1 MFKVLVTQSF
11 IKELKQLFNK
21 VEVEKFNLFKEK
33 LKLNP
38 YLGDQL
44 RVPFV
49 REFKT
54 KGKRAYFIINSK
66 SKKIIFIACSNK
78 KNQNYIINEI
88 FMNLDELKKLT
99 D

>member
-1 MFKVLVTQSF
+1 MYKVLVTQSF
-11 IKELKQLFNK
+11 IKEFKQLFNK
-21 VEVEKFNLFKEK
+21 VETEKFNSFKEK
-33 LKLNP
+33 IKSNP

-66 SKKIIFIACSNK
+66 SKKIVFIACSNK
-78 KNQNYIINEI
+78 KNKNYIINEI
-88 FMNLDELKKLT
+88 FTNLDELKRLT

>member
-11 IKELKQLFNK
+11 IKEFKQLFNK
-21 VEVEKFNLFKEK
+21 VEIEKFNSFKEK

-78 KNQNYIINEI
+78 KNQNYVINEI
-88 FMNLDELKKLT
+88 FMNLDEMKKLT

>member
-11 IKELKQLFNK
+11 IKEFKQLFNK
-21 VEVEKFNLFKEK
+21 VEIEKFNSFKEK

-78 KNQNYIINEI
+78 KNQSYVINEI
-88 FMNLDELKKLT
+88 FINLNEMKKLI

>member
-21 VEVEKFNLFKEK
+21 IEIEKFNLFKEK
-33 LKLNP
+33 LKQNS

-49 REFKT
+49 REFKS
-54 KGKRAYFIINSK
+54 KGKRAYFIVNSK

-88 FMNLDELKKLT
+88 FLNLVELIKLT
-99 D
+99 N